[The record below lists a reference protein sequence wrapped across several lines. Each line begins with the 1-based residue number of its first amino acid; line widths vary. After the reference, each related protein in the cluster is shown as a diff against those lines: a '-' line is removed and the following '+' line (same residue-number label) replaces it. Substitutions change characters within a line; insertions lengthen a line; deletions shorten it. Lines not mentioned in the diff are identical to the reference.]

1 MGFMRITEIEARKG
15 KRKCN
20 LIVVGVTQ
28 EDFDSLEETVLMG
41 EFHRGQ
47 VFFVKEEREAEFIE
61 LLKREKR

>member
-1 MGFMRITEIEARKG
+1 MRITEIQAKVG
-15 KRKCN
+15 KRKRD
-20 LIVVGVTQ
+20 LIVVAVTQ

-61 LLKREKR
+61 MLKSEKR